1 MLKKSIERIEQ
12 ERIKL
17 FGKPTVFYKAPFI
30 SKPNFSHLAEPLISK
45 VLINDKNRDTVSVQ
59 DPFKLTFSFAPN
71 YVSAVLNIYIDLDHN
86 GTISSNDF
94 KLVENGLVIDND
106 DFDEDRATGSY
117 MYVFTSQSGF
127 SSMLSTLIFEV
138 NDFQS
143 ASSAYLTVN
152 QEFED
157 AVILGK
163 VEPPIKNLL
172 VEVKSTSFDEIYV
185 FTDLLGKFAINIDR
199 SLIQQVYLKPL
210 DLFGVMNGYTY
221 PNENLLIEIN
231 SDTTEATFFYSPAT
245 SFIEGYVRDQ
255 YGLGVKNAQIR
266 AYENNYDRTI
276 FTNTDSVGHY
286 KLGTNQGEYVISAS
300 ARVWEYLEDNK
311 SETVYLPETGIVQQD
326 FTILKANSTISGKV
340 TLNSSGIGGISIYA
354 DAYYNSLYSIVL
366 SSSNGYYEIPVYTSS
381 NEELTYTV
389 TAYITQGYL
398 VSAPEKT
405 NVLPG
410 TTDVN
415 FEIKRVTGGLE
426 GRITDNLTGDPIS
439 GSFIRA
445 FSYEFPNSKYSND
458 SGYYRMSLPNGVYS
472 LEVSANGYHPYLEY
486 PLNITG
492 GVRIKNITL
501 MKSGSFSGSIKDED
515 GNPINQAVI
524 MAIDTFGYP
533 IGYDGYPDQS
543 GNYVVSQ
550 LTTSKYGA
558 YATASFGENNV
569 YMSQWYD
576 KVNNKDSATFFQVI
590 EGYDTPNINF
600 ILEKGGSISGRAV
613 DKFGNGI
620 AGVSID
626 VFDTLFNQKSYAITN
641 DSGYYIAEGLA
652 TGKYLVRSSSYEY
665 IEQWYDG
672 ATSFEN
678 ATKVSVVVKQTT
690 PNKNFILSSGAS
702 ISGTIKDKQNN
713 VIPGAGITITDS
725 TFLPTNYSY
734 ADNEGIYIAPKL
746 QANKA
751 YYIMAES
758 YGYARQWYNLVS
770 SSDSATPIILLNEE
784 KRENIDFVLH
794 NAGSIS
800 GRVYDNFGN
809 PLSYIDVN
817 LEDSI
822 GNWAGYGS
830 TDLEGYYSIT
840 NLSKGEYFA
849 RTYDFNEIYV
859 EQWFD
864 QKNSRSEADQITVI
878 EGSITENINFNL
890 YKNQNDTILIKLEL
904 VNIPDTLIFSQSY
917 VNDYWVDYSWGIN
930 LDVDGFNS
938 TGMNGYEIEITIL
951 HYKQPGELPFVS
963 NLLDACH
970 TELIEWSG
978 LNGEVR
984 HHNFNFYIDKS
995 NKNLLMIPVPKSWL
1009 ELTGI
1014 SKNTKFSSNTYY
1026 LASNE
1031 TFQDFTSSGYG
1042 GNTISDEIGDVTYDF
1057 IDIVST
1063 SWEAKSVISVQ
1074 SANEK
1079 PNIYSLSQN
1088 YPNPFNPITTI
1099 RYQIPVNKHVT
1110 IKVYD
1115 VLGKEV
1121 ATLIDE
1127 FKPAGIHKVEFNA
1140 SQLVSGVYFYK
1151 LIAGK
1156 YIDVKKMI
1164 LLH

>member
-1 MLKKSIERIEQ
+1 MVMAGSPYFPE
-12 ERIKL
+12 IK
-17 FGKPTVFYKAPFI
+17 
-30 SKPNFSHLAEPLISK
+30 
-45 VLINDKNRDTVSVQ
+45 
-59 DPFKLTFSFAPN
+59 
-71 YVSAVLNIYIDLDHN
+71 
-86 GTISSNDF
+86 
-94 KLVENGLVIDND
+94 
-106 DFDEDRATGSY
+106 
-117 MYVFTSQSGF
+117 
-127 SSMLSTLIFEV
+127 
-138 NDFQS
+138 
-143 ASSAYLTVN
+143 
-152 QEFED
+152 
-157 AVILGK
+157 
-163 VEPPIKNLL
+163 
-172 VEVKSTSFDEIYV
+172 V
-185 FTDLLGKFAINIDR
+185 FTDSLGKFRIIIDR
-199 SLIQQVYLKPL
+199 EKTQQVYLQTL
-210 DLFGVMNGYTY
+210 DPFGITNGYVSH
-221 PNENLLIEIN
+221 NDNMVVDIN

-255 YGLGVKNAQIR
+255 YGLEVKNAQIR
-266 AYENNYDRTI
+266 AYENNYERTI

-300 ARVWEYLEDNK
+300 AWAWEYLEDNK
-311 SETVYLPETGIVQQD
+311 NETVYLPETGIVRQD
-326 FTILKANSTISGKV
+326 FTIFKANSTISGKV

-366 SSSNGYYEIPVYTSS
+366 SSSDGNYEIPVYTSS

-389 TAYITQGYL
+389 TAFVIQGYL
-398 VSAPEKT
+398 VSTPEKT

-410 TTDVN
+410 ATDVN
-415 FEIKRVTGGLE
+415 FEIKRVSGGLK
-426 GRITDNLTGDPIS
+426 GRITDNLTGDPIL
-439 GSFIRA
+439 GARIRA
-445 FSYEFPNSKYSND
+445 YNNEYDGNKYSND
-458 SGYYRMSLPNGVYS
+458 SGYYRMSLIDGEYHF
-472 LEVSANGYHPYLEY
+472 EVSADGYYPYAEY
-486 PLNITG
+486 SLSITG
-492 GVRIKNITL
+492 VMKTKNVAL
-501 MKSGSFSGSIKDED
+501 MKSGSFSGKIKDED

-533 IGYDGYPDQS
+533 IGYDGYPDQN
-543 GNYVVSQ
+543 GNYFVSQ

-558 YATASFGENNV
+558 FAIASFGVSNV
-569 YMSQWYD
+569 YMPQWYD

-613 DKFGNGI
+613 DNFGNGI

-626 VFDTLFNQKSYAITN
+626 VFDSLFNQKSYAMTN
-641 DSGYYIAEGLA
+641 DSGYYLAGGLA

-690 PNKNFILSSGAS
+690 PNTNFILSSGAS

-713 VIPGAGITITDS
+713 VIPGAWITITDS

-734 ADNEGIYIAPKL
+734 SDNEGIYIAPKL
-746 QANKA
+746 QANKT

-784 KRENIDFVLH
+784 KRENIDFVLQ

-800 GRVYDNFGN
+800 GRVFDNSGY

-817 LEDSI
+817 LEDSL
-822 GNWAGYGS
+822 GNWSGFGS
-830 TDLEGYYSIT
+830 TDLEGFYIIT
-840 NLSKGEYFA
+840 NLASGKYFA
-849 RTYDFNEIYV
+849 KAYDFNETYA

-930 LDVDGFNS
+930 LDVDGLNS

-995 NKNLLMIPVPKSWL
+995 NKNLLMIPVPKSWS

-1014 SKNTKFSSNTYY
+1014 SKNTKFSSNTYH

-1099 RYQIPVNKHVT
+1099 RYQIPVNSHVLL
-1110 IKVYD
+1110 KVYD
-1115 VLGKEV
+1115 VLGREV
-1121 ATLIDE
+1121 ETLIDE
-1127 FKPAGIHKVEFNA
+1127 YKQAGTYKLEFNA

-1151 LIAGK
+1151 LRAGK
-1156 YIDVKKMI
+1156 YIDVKKMV
-1164 LLH
+1164 LLQ